1 MERVHYYSDYDMSI
15 PMHIERM
22 ADVVRSY
29 EEGNLPDGINDY
41 LEMYHIVQF
50 IEHGKYPQDWDE
62 NKIAAIKQYKGKV
75 AAYFSH
81 LQSNDLPVIWGEIE
95 RGYESTIWQIID
107 QFRIKGL
114 ITENGLREIL
124 KEKNWLLK
132 DLLEHRWIVE
142 QNQILLTALLKE
154 NEHTAEW
161 LLEQYVEDDRFGQHR
176 VFYFPKSLTGTD
188 KDTIVRNYVNSDK
201 ANLNYVRL
209 VLVAKRSSEF
219 PLHPLTI
226 KDARRKE
233 QILNK
238 AILELGSIHLT
249 SYGVALTAE
258 KNAPVKESRVD
269 EEGRTMF
276 VYDKNVIDECKD
288 ATIVYYCGQVFEFT
302 EEYGFI
308 SLISKDAEKNTMEK
322 VVGFHARNTYDVDM
336 VFRMRENLSH
346 LQLLALEQALK
357 ANDRDLEGVVK
368 DFYESFLK
376 VEYGYAGLPLT
387 LPKESDELI
396 LKIRSLAIEMDAVSH
411 QYDCY
416 VEYGSIDK
424 DIVELTPPQKL
435 TQTKSL
441 ITCRYCVLNKD
452 NNDVWYLLYLLF
464 GSQSMLF
471 FVEPCKNAHF
481 KNYYELLVSDIDV
494 RYDDYENY
502 QKPYI
507 DSLLDKGYLTKGE
520 DGVLR
525 CQKMQEI
532 EVLKHLYEYRACS
545 YWGYPKKEREI
556 LDEMVSKGW
565 IEFDAHLLSPAER
578 DYFSYYLNN
587 EKFTNGPAIRN
598 NYAHGTTPSY
608 SEEKHLHNYLQ
619 LLILFVLLLLKI
631 SEDLDMKRYL
641 EKYGLEK

>member
-1 MERVHYYSDYDMSI
+1 MERIHYYSDYDMSI

-29 EEGNLPDGINDY
+29 EDGNQPDGINDY

-50 IEHGKYPQDWDE
+50 IEHGKYPQDWNE
-62 NKIAAIKQYKGKV
+62 NKIAVIKQYKGKV
-75 AAYFSH
+75 ATYFSH
-81 LQSNDLPVIWGEIE
+81 LQSNDLPVIFGEIE

-107 QFRIKGL
+107 QFKIKGF

-124 KEKNWLLK
+124 KEKSWLLK

-161 LLEQYVEDDRFGQHR
+161 LLEQYVKEDRFSQHR
-176 VFYFPKSLTGTD
+176 DLYFPKSLTGKD

-226 KDARRKE
+226 KDARKKE

-238 AILELGSIHLT
+238 AILELGSIH
-249 SYGVALTAE
+249 
-258 KNAPVKESRVD
+258 
-269 EEGRTMF
+269 
-276 VYDKNVIDECKD
+276 
-288 ATIVYYCGQVFEFT
+288 
-302 EEYGFI
+302 
-308 SLISKDAEKNTMEK
+308 
-322 VVGFHARNTYDVDM
+322 
-336 VFRMRENLSH
+336 
-346 LQLLALEQALK
+346 
-357 ANDRDLEGVVK
+357 
-368 DFYESFLK
+368 
-376 VEYGYAGLPLT
+376 
-387 LPKESDELI
+387 
-396 LKIRSLAIEMDAVSH
+396 
-411 QYDCY
+411 

-424 DIVELTPPQKL
+424 DIVELTPPKKL

-441 ITCRYCVLNKD
+441 ITRRYCVLNKD
-452 NNDVWYLLYLLF
+452 NNEVWYLLHLLF

-471 FVEPCKNAHF
+471 FVEPCKDVHF
-481 KNYYELLVSDIDV
+481 KNYYELLESGIDV

-545 YWGYPKKEREI
+545 YWRYPKKEREI

-565 IEFDAHLLSPAER
+565 IEFDAHLLSPAEI

-587 EKFTNGPAIRN
+587 EKFTNGLAIRN

-608 SEEKHLHNYLQ
+608 SEKKHLHNYLQ
-619 LLILFVLLLLKI
+619 ILVLFILLLLKI

-641 EKYGLEK
+641 GKYGLE